1 MALYALGDLAP
12 QVHATA
18 YVHPAAQLIG
28 DVVVHAEASVWP
40 GAVLRA
46 DFNRIEVGEG
56 SAVED
61 NTVVHPRGPRPTA
74 IGRDCV
80 VGHMA
85 HLEGV
90 TIEDAVLI
98 GSGSI
103 VLEAACVRTGAIVA
117 AGAVVLGGADVTP
130 GHRAQGVPGQL
141 VASDVDPDL
150 IRAGAKTYRE
160 LARRYRDEL
169 RPL

>member
-1 MALYALGDLAP
+1 MALYALGDTAP
-12 QVHATA
+12 QIHPTA

-28 DVVVHAEASVWP
+28 DVVLHAEASVWP

-61 NTVVHPRGPRPTA
+61 NTMIHPRGPRPTL
-74 IGRDCV
+74 IGKDCV
-80 VGHMA
+80 VGHMV

-103 VLEAACVRTGAIVA
+103 VLEGAQVRTGAIVA
-117 AGAVVLGGADVTP
+117 AGALVLADTDVSR
-130 GHRAQGVPGQL
+130 GLRAQGVPAKL
-141 VASDVDPDL
+141 VDSAVDPGA
-150 IRAGAKTYRE
+150 IRAGAQTYRD
-160 LARRYRDEL
+160 LAKRYRDEL
-169 RPL
+169 RPI